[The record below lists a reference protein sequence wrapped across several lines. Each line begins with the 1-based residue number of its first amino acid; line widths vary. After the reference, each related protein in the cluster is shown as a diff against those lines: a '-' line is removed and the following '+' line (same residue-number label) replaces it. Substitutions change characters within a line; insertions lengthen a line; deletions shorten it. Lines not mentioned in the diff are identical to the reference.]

1 MPTPNANQKNTF
13 VTIGRVSDCENLLMF
28 IESNDSNEA
37 QSKFIEHVKIEHGW
51 NGYDD
56 IYIDFCI
63 SLSEYVAGQVY
74 NENYIS
80 K

>member
-1 MPTPNANQKNTF
+1 MPTQNANPKNTF
-13 VTIGRVSDCENLLMF
+13 VTIGRVSDCENILMF
-28 IESNDSNEA
+28 IESNNSNEA
-37 QSKFIEHVKIEHGW
+37 QSKFIEHVKIEHDW
-51 NGYDD
+51 NGDDD